1 MKMNKKM
8 NWAEKCLLIDK
19 WGCTT
24 TIFSFLLVISTKIC
38 SLVTQY
44 WKLHKWC
51 HYYFKVVVLLYN
63 LKNRSSFSFCYVILK
78 IEVYVQFKHESAHDQ
93 DRFNSLWVLVE
104 SNTNRDYP
112 CLDNTPKWFDQSD
125 FWISKRPGFD
135 TIWKLV

>member
-1 MKMNKKM
+1 M
-8 NWAEKCLLIDK
+8 LTYYK

-78 IEVYVQFKHESAHDQ
+78 IEVCSVQTWVCSWSRSIQ
-93 DRFNSLWVLVE
+93 LTLSLSLVK
-104 SNTNRDYP
+104 YHP